1 MHPRRF
7 ILTALLC
14 FFGFGTVA
22 SAQTTFAYT
31 ANTLAGQSGTISIYK
46 LNTTTGALA
55 PSGAQF
61 PDNDPAYLASTT
73 GGKFLVVSRV
83 DCPTCGLETLAI
95 NLTTGALTFSHS
107 YEQIGAVSFDG
118 GQIATDA
125 TGETLYA
132 DGLILNPPNITG
144 ILEALKVNADGS
156 ITPVGTPFS
165 FPNGVGDGIG
175 PLAVDPKGRWVFA
188 LATNSTSGELLFAIP
203 RNADGSL
210 GATFASRII
219 ISDQK
224 CNTSIVASHIAIDPQ
239 GKNLFLSCNT
249 SGLQTFNGIQVYG
262 INQTTG
268 ALSRVDSFTTAHSFE
283 SLSVDRQG
291 WRVFSDTEES
301 NLIEPFDFD
310 RNVDQVGLLNGGIL
324 YHTGSQPNGVVVDA
338 ANKFVYVTNGGSC
351 FGIRLL
357 NQNCTNTSSGNISGY
372 SFNYTQ
378 GTLTALPGSPFA
390 SGAGTRSMI
399 FVQVP

>member
-1 MHPRRF
+1 MYSRRF
-7 ILTALLC
+7 VLNTILC
-14 FFGFGTVA
+14 FFGLGTVA
-22 SAQTTFAYT
+22 FAQSTFVYT
-31 ANTLAGQSGTISIYK
+31 ANTLAGQSGTISVYK
-46 LNTTTGALA
+46 LNTTTGALV

-61 PDNDPAYLASTT
+61 PDNAPTDLASTT
-73 GGKFLVVSRV
+73 GGKFLVVSRGN
-83 DCPTCGLETLAI
+83 CPTCGLETLAI
-95 NLTTGALTFSHS
+95 NPTTGALTFSHS
-107 YEQIGAVSFDG
+107 TQQIGAVQVDG

-125 TGETLYA
+125 TGETVYA
-132 DGLILNPPNITG
+132 DAVIVNPPNITG
-144 ILEALKVNADGS
+144 ILEALKVNTDGS
-156 ITPVGTPFS
+156 ITQLGTPFA

-188 LATNSTSGELLFAIP
+188 LATNSTAGQLLFAIP

-210 GATFASRII
+210 STTFASRII

-239 GKNLFLSCNT
+239 GKNLFISCNA
-249 SGLQTFNGIQVYG
+249 SGLQTFNGVQVYG

-283 SLSVDRQG
+283 ALSVDRQG

-301 NLIEPFDFD
+301 SLIEPFDFN
-310 RNVDQVGLLNGGIL
+310 RNVDQISLLNGGIL

-338 ANKFVYVTNGGSC
+338 ANKFVYVTNGGLC
-351 FGIRLL
+351 FGLRLTNRL
-357 NQNCTNTSSGNISGY
+357 CSNTSSANISGY
-372 SFNYTQ
+372 SFNYVK

-390 SGAGTRSMI
+390 SGAGTRSMV